1 MLTESEMKHRIGLI
15 LGIEE
20 RADQADWFAIASLS
34 ADLLQQLPEA
44 TPLIVKA
51 YLADS
56 DIRRVSESF
65 ARGQRSQL
73 VKYLRSLPSG

>member
-1 MLTESEMKHRIGLI
+1 VLTERDLKNRLSLI

-20 RADQADWFAIASLS
+20 HGYDADWFAIANLS
-34 ADLLQQLPEA
+34 ADLLRQLPEDA
-44 TPLIVKA
+44 PQIVKA

-56 DIRRVSESF
+56 DLRQASANF

-73 VKYLRSLPSG
+73 LDFLRS